1 MYVTYILYIYT
12 SSCYGSIPL
21 VLGLIGR
28 DSVLSTL
35 CHSCGFACQKRVL
48 KKFSFR
54 GSGSLTMASTGKFVY
69 IYIYLYI
76 YIYIYIYIFIYI
88 YIYIYIYICHRKL
101 CFYNL

>member
-69 IYIYLYI
+69 IYI
-76 YIYIYIYIFIYI
+76 FIYI
-88 YIYIYIYICHRKL
+88 YLYIYICHRKL

>member
-35 CHSCGFACQKRVL
+35 CHSCGFTCQQRVL
-48 KKFSFR
+48 KKFS
-54 GSGSLTMASTGKFVY
+54 GPG
-69 IYIYLYI
+69 YL
-76 YIYIYIYIFIYI
+76 
-88 YIYIYIYICHRKL
+88 HSEDGVV
-101 CFYNL
+101 